1 MIGDRRSKN
10 IDLSIHRYRFIDN
23 QGASTIDHRSTRN
36 GAARSRGR
44 PTHFLDA
51 LSAVAQLTRC
61 FAIIDAS
68 ISFID
73 VSMLF
78 DLRSP
83 ITDLR

>member
-1 MIGDRRSKN
+1 M
-10 IDLSIHRYRFIDN
+10 
-23 QGASTIDHRSTRN
+23 
-36 GAARSRGR
+36 
-44 PTHFLDA
+44 
-51 LSAVAQLTRC
+51 TRC

>member
-1 MIGDRRSKN
+1 MN
-10 IDLSIHRYRFIDN
+10 IDLSFHRYRFIDN
-23 QGASTIDHRSTRN
+23 RGASIIDHRSTRN

-44 PTHFLDA
+44 PTHFADA
-51 LSAVAQLTRC
+51 FFAVAQMTRC
-61 FAIIDAS
+61 PAIIDAS

-73 VSMLF
+73 ASMLF